1 MPAPSPPR
9 SQTPRRLVGDIAVS
23 VLVALVVF
31 GAIQWWLGRAA
42 PGPLAVG
49 EPPPSFELVDSR
61 TGDRVGLGDLKGR
74 PVVLNFW
81 ATWCAPC
88 RAEMPAL
95 ERLALSAGKQLHVVT
110 ITADAP
116 SLVRR
121 FLESGGYTLRCLLD
135 ATGVTSDRY
144 GVDMLPRT
152 VVLGMTSLIEPLI
165 MVVLGGIIAVVL
177 LAMYLPIF
185 NMADTFG
192 K

>member
-9 SQTPRRLVGDIAVS
+9 SQTPGRLVGDIAVS
-23 VLVALVVF
+23 VLVAVVVF
-31 GAIQWWLGRAA
+31 GAIQWWEGRDA

-61 TGDRVGLGDLKGR
+61 TGERVGLGDLKGR
-74 PVVLNFW
+74 PVILNFW

-88 RAEMPAL
+88 RAEMPEL

-116 SLVRR
+116 NLVRN
-121 FLESGGYTLRCLLD
+121 FLKSGGYTLRCLLD
-135 ATGVTSDRY
+135 ATGVTSERY

-152 VVLGMTSLIEPLI
+152 VVLDASGVVAWD
-165 MVVLGGIIAVVL
+165 MVGPVDLAALRGTLRALG
-177 LAMYLPIF
+177 
-185 NMADTFG
+185 N
-192 K
+192 